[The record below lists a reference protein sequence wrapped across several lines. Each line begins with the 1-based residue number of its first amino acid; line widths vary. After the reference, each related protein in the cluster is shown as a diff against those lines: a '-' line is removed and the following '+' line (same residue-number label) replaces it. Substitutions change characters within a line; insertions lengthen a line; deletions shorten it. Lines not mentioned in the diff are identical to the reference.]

1 MKKSNWYEF
10 KKLYTASNPDDCLF
24 HAYVADKDNYRII
37 IDENNIFTEIFLSI
51 ITGEYIVSPIVLENN
66 KLIYNHIQINN
77 QDAIEN
83 LKQYINNINNQNIK
97 EKFIL
102 TKIEIDI

>member
-37 IDENNIFTEIFLSI
+37 IDENNIFKDIFLSI
-51 ITGEYIVSPIVLENN
+51 ISGSYKMYPIIKKSYKEISINSGDAIQNLREYISL
-66 KLIYNHIQINN
+66 LSS
-77 QDAIEN
+77 D
-83 LKQYINNINNQNIK
+83 IK
-97 EKFIL
+97 KNKFIL
-102 TKIEIDI
+102 QQCKEL